1 MLRIKNTK
9 YNIEAS
15 EEAREKFKGQASTHR
30 NKIITYAT
38 IGIASKVLEEYEGT
52 PEYGE
57 ALLEVAE
64 SVRDA
69 FEETC
74 EVLGKAHI
82 TLEI

>member
-15 EEAREKFKGQASTHR
+15 EAAREKFKKQTSTHK
-30 NKIITYAT
+30 NEIITYAT
-38 IGIASKVLEEYEGT
+38 MGIEGKILKEYEGT

-74 EVLGKAHI
+74 KVLGKAHI